1 MPERALPPTASSSSN
16 NWKSPKPALFSFH
29 AADPA
34 LPPVASGGR
43 YDALVGRFCSKSSE
57 AAGVG
62 FGFDIEAVRE
72 LVAPTLDSAAPVLVA
87 YGRPDQ
93 LATAL
98 DHLETLHQAGN
109 AAELLS
115 EATANQAEA
124 EAIGR
129 ERGCRRTLWIAP

>member
-1 MPERALPPTASSSSN
+1 
-16 NWKSPKPALFSFH
+16 
-29 AADPA
+29 
-34 LPPVASGGR
+34 
-43 YDALVGRFCSKSSE
+43 
-57 AAGVG
+57 
-62 FGFDIEAVRE
+62 
-72 LVAPTLDSAAPVLVA
+72 VLVA

-115 EATANQAEA
+115 EATANQADA